1 MLLSILYDTG
11 GRVQELIDLSVGD
24 VRLDPPAQLRVLGKG
39 RKMRAVPLMASTVQL
54 LRDHI
59 QEKHHDS
66 PEQFCKPLFPD
77 RAQPTPFAFRN
88 PLYPQKISR
97 QSPEQTFESELAGE
111 STYLSAHKRYA
122 PFTEWGLARNDQGFP
137 GTRRCQDNSNLRN
150 CKPRNEAKRP

>member
-66 PEQFCKPLFPD
+66 PEQFCKPLFQNA
-77 RAQPTPFAFRN
+77 RSQRLSRSGIRYILKKYLVKAQ
-88 PLYPQKISR
+88 S
-97 QSPEQTFESELAGE
+97 
-111 STYLSAHKRYA
+111 KR
-122 PFTEWGLARNDQGFP
+122 
-137 GTRRCQDNSNLRN
+137 SNLN
-150 CKPRNEAKRP
+150 